1 MSGDLKPKAETLSAS
16 DYILQNFESSDRI
29 AILVRSRRSG
39 ETLQRITT
47 AKNAASEDFQE
58 WLRHKN
64 VGSDVYVSMNTL
76 RLDAQGRTKDDIET
90 IRHLYLDIDHNGSLA
105 LETVENSALVPRPN
119 YVLETSPEKYQVVWK
134 VEGIDQDQAEA
145 LQRAMVREF
154 GGDPAATDSTRV
166 LRLPGFVNRKY
177 ETEHTVSAQPGAT
190 QTYHLEDFRLRTDA
204 HEDQREY
211 RLHHSSQRTPRGELS
226 QSERDWA
233 FAKRSL
239 ARGDD
244 PEEVIR
250 RIADYRAEEKHPNYA
265 RYTVEKAQAALNRSL
280 NSTTGP
286 TERSAEAQDLAQ
298 EPIKT
303 P

>member
-1 MSGDLKPKAETLSAS
+1 MNSELKPNAEALSAS
-16 DYILQNFESSDRI
+16 DYILQNFEASDRI

-76 RLDAQGRTKDDIET
+76 KLDAQGRTKDDIET

-105 LETVENSALVPRPN
+105 LETVENSPLVPCPN

-134 VEGIDQDQAEA
+134 VEGIAQDEAEA
-145 LQRAMVREF
+145 LERAMVREF
-154 GGDPAATDSTRV
+154 GGDHAATDSTRV
-166 LRLPGFVNRKY
+166 LRLPNFVNRKY
-177 ETEHTVSAQPGAT
+177 ETEHIVWAQPGAM

-211 RLHHSSQRTPRGELS
+211 RPHQSSPRTPRGELS

-233 FAKRSL
+233 FAKRAL

-250 RIADYRAEEKHPNYA
+250 RIADYRADEKHPNYA

-280 NSTTGP
+280 NPTPGP
-286 TERSAEAQDLAQ
+286 TERSAEAQELAQ
-298 EPIKT
+298 EAIKT